1 MIKLN
6 HKKLRS
12 VGGFTIV
19 ELLVAISVFSI
30 MLLITSGV
38 MVELGRQFYKTVVRS
53 RTQEVSRSV
62 VEEIANNLQYSASAP
77 YELPAS
83 GNVMHW
89 CIAGRLYS
97 YILDQE
103 ISPTTPNVLLRSSD
117 CLNPPSEPLQ
127 RTSGDQ
133 VELLAES
140 MRLTE
145 FSLVQDGK
153 AWYISVTVAH
163 GDDETF
169 DPTVA
174 PGDPVRCRADAS
186 NSTYCAVSSLSTVV
200 VRKL

>member
-1 MIKLN
+1 MIKPSR
-6 HKKLRS
+6 KKIRS
-12 VGGFTIV
+12 AAGFTIV

-62 VEEIANNLQYSASAP
+62 VEELANNLQYSASDP

-97 YILDQE
+97 YVLNQE
-103 ISPTTPNVLLRSSD
+103 ISPSTPNVLLRSSD
-117 CLNPPSEPLQ
+117 CQDLPSDPLQ
-127 RTSGDQ
+127 RTSDDQ
-133 VELLAES
+133 TELLADN

-145 FSLVQDGK
+145 FSLVRDDK
-153 AWYISVTVAH
+153 AWYISITVAH
-163 GDDETF
+163 GDDEAF
-169 DPTVA
+169 DSTVA
-174 PGDPVRCRADAS
+174 PGDPVRCRPDAS

>member
-1 MIKLN
+1 MIKLSR
-6 HKKLRS
+6 KKLQGA
-12 VGGFTIV
+12 GGFTIV

-38 MVELGRQFYKTVVRS
+38 MVELGRQFYKGVIRS

-62 VEEIANNLQYSASAP
+62 IEEIANNLQYSASDP

-97 YILDQE
+97 YVLNQE
-103 ISPTTPNVLLRSSD
+103 ISPTTPNVLLRSPD
-117 CLNPPSEPLQ
+117 CQNPPSEPLE
-127 RTSGDQ
+127 RNDGQ
-133 VELLAES
+133 VELLADN
-140 MRLTE
+140 MRLTD
-145 FSLVQDGK
+145 FSLRDDGK

-163 GDDETF
+163 GDDEAF

-174 PGDPVRCRADAS
+174 PGDSVRCRPDTG
-186 NSTYCAVSSLSTVV
+186 NSTYCAVSPLSTVV
-200 VRKL
+200 VRRL